1 MGTQQVEEKIGQLFP
16 QARTLRMDNDTTQ
29 NKDAHLNIL
38 SQFRERKADILIGT
52 QMIAKG
58 HDFPEVTLVGII
70 DADVSL
76 HFSDYKSNERTFQL
90 ITQVSGRAGRADKAG
105 KVYLQTYSPNHFVY
119 KFAVGAD
126 YHAFYK
132 KEINMREVTSFPPF
146 SNILRVLVSGEDAEK
161 TARTLKAIYESVLK
175 ISQDKKDCFSYLAY
189 MHSPVKKIKGLSR
202 MQILMRVKKSFD
214 EVLQTVYNIVDENK
228 VKGISIFVEIN
239 PNSLS

>member
-1 MGTQQVEEKIGQLFP
+1 
-16 QARTLRMDNDTTQ
+16 
-29 NKDAHLNIL
+29 
-38 SQFRERKADILIGT
+38 
-52 QMIAKG
+52 
-58 HDFPEVTLVGII
+58 
-70 DADVSL
+70 
-76 HFSDYKSNERTFQL
+76 
-90 ITQVSGRAGRADKAG
+90 
-105 KVYLQTYSPNHFVY
+105 
-119 KFAVGAD
+119 
-126 YHAFYK
+126 
-132 KEINMREVTSFPPF
+132 
-146 SNILRVLVSGEDAEK
+146 VSGEDAEK